1 MNIMQAERAADL
13 SGWGELAIDKTFY
26 LNPRW
31 LAYVDSD
38 ARGRGTYWGAYA
50 DGSLVA
56 GVSSHNPL
64 SLMSKAY
71 NFSAL
76 FDVDTSHY
84 SAPAILGGRQGYLS
98 GFIRNQRF
106 PAHVVESA
114 LAKLLRAIEAANPE
128 CGCWWPFLLFE
139 DAESVLSASLLDGGI
154 PQPHT
159 RLARADCVIDLAGS
173 SVEDHV
179 EALPTA
185 NRRSHYR
192 REAARFDRSPLRIKE
207 LRLSESWRDLAPLL
221 ANVQRKYG
229 DHSPTE
235 VYAASLA
242 RQAAMLDEDA
252 VVFGCFL
259 ADRLVGFSLFYKTA
273 GELSFR
279 GVGFDYDAL
288 PGVGEYARLA
298 VHAPLDFCYQ
308 RGIPRLNLGVSSYE
322 AKVRRGARI
331 RPLWSLLP
339 PRAEHIPQAAD
350 LADARLGSMAT
361 SEAVRIEQT
370 VRDQWRRLS
379 MSTVDA

>member
-1 MNIMQAERAADL
+1 
-13 SGWGELAIDKTFY
+13 
-26 LNPRW
+26 
-31 LAYVDSD
+31 
-38 ARGRGTYWGAYA
+38 
-50 DGSLVA
+50 
-56 GVSSHNPL
+56 
-64 SLMSKAY
+64 MSKAY

-98 GFIRNQRF
+98 GFIRNQRL
-106 PAHVVESA
+106 PTHVVESA

-128 CGCWWPFLLFE
+128 CGCWWPYLLFE
-139 DAESVLSASLLDGGI
+139 DAESVLSASLLDESI
-154 PQPHT
+154 PQLRT

-259 ADRLVGFSLFYKTA
+259 ADRLVGFSLFYKTV

-361 SEAVRIEQT
+361 SEAVRVEQT

-379 MSTVDA
+379 MNTVDVQPDRDASVTP